1 MSGIPIASNTVVQLL
16 TSSAVPSLSV
26 SISVDPIAPVKSSTK
41 ISVKDGYIL
50 IKEIEFKGVPINQN
64 KVFRL
69 GKTLN

>member
-1 MSGIPIASNTVVQLL
+1 MEDKTINILKAEFHND
-16 TSSAVPSLSV
+16 
-26 SISVDPIAPVKSSTK
+26 ISFHSFATGLIFGKNKENEYK